1 MEDIKQYGDLTE
13 KELFEFLDEIKSDDE
28 DIQEAQSEAIEK
40 ITLEEE
46 HVKLSEKEHIE
57 LSEEELENREIEAR
71 YGDKIPWIGLGLNNC
86 HGIKLFG
93 PEEQR
98 RAAMASIEAKR
109 KRSQRLKEDRILIQ
123 REAFRQ
129 EYIRLSDPIGN
140 ERIKLL
146 VSSLVKEHTRMV
158 DKYSTYINKRLATL
172 LNPFIP
178 RRLRICKSLYPNS
191 IRPCPGFLYKASEEY
206 GAGLTFWAMPNIPY
220 YFTQNTEQKVLMEH
234 KSPFLVSVDQSIKF
248 YHEHLKKR
256 TDKELKYASLIYRKD
271 VRSYFDL
278 LRLNPFWYE
287 VLYNDLQNKIKEII

>member
-13 KELFEFLDEIKSDDE
+13 KELFEFLNEIKSDDE

-46 HVKLSEKEHIE
+46 HVE
-57 LSEEELENREIEAR
+57 LSEEEQENREIEAR
-71 YGDKIPWIGLGLNNC
+71 YGDKMPWTGLGLNNC
-86 HGIKLFG
+86 RGVRLFG
-93 PEEQR
+93 PEGQR

-109 KRSQRLKEDRILIQ
+109 KKSQRLKEDRIRIQ

-146 VSSLVKEHTRMV
+146 VSSLVEEHTRMV
-158 DKYSTYINKRLATL
+158 DKYSTYINKRLTTL

-178 RRLRICKSLYPNS
+178 RRLRICKSLYPDS

-220 YFTQNTEQKVLMEH
+220 YFAQNTEQKVLMEH
-234 KSPFLVSVDQSIKF
+234 KSPFLVNVDQSIKF
-248 YHEHLKKR
+248 CHEHLKKR
-256 TDKELKYASLIYRKD
+256 ADKELKYASLIYQKG
-271 VRSYFDL
+271 VYSYFDL

-287 VLYNDLQNKIKEII
+287 VLYNDLQNKIKEMV

>member
-1 MEDIKQYGDLTE
+1 MEDIEQYGDLTE

-46 HVKLSEKEHIE
+46 HVE
-57 LSEEELENREIEAR
+57 LSEEEQENREIEAR
-71 YGDKIPWIGLGLNNC
+71 YGDKMPWTDLGLNNC
-86 HGIKLFG
+86 RGVKLFE

-98 RAAMASIEAKR
+98 RVAMASIEAKR
-109 KRSQRLKEDRILIQ
+109 KKSQRLKEDRIRIQ

-178 RRLRICKSLYPNS
+178 RKLRICKSLYPDS
-191 IRPCPGFLYKASEEY
+191 IRQCPGFLYKASEEY
-206 GAGLTFWAMPNIPY
+206 GAKLTFWAMPNIPY
-220 YFTQNTEQKVLMEH
+220 YFAQNTEQKVLMEH
-234 KSPFLVSVDQSIKF
+234 KSSFLVNVDQSIKF

-256 TDKELKYASLIYRKD
+256 TDKELKYASLIYQKG

-287 VLYNDLQNKIKEII
+287 VLYDDLQNKIKEIV

>member
-13 KELFEFLDEIKSDDE
+13 EELFEFLDEIKSDDE

-46 HVKLSEKEHIE
+46 HAELSEKEQ
-57 LSEEELENREIEAR
+57 ENREIEAR
-71 YGDKIPWIGLGLNNC
+71 YGDKMPWTGLGLNNC
-86 HGIKLFG
+86 QGVKLFG
-93 PEEQR
+93 PEGQR

-109 KRSQRLKEDRILIQ
+109 KKSQRLKEDRIRIQ

-140 ERIKLL
+140 EKIKLL

-158 DKYSTYINKRLATL
+158 DRYSTYINKRLTTL

-178 RRLRICKSLYPNS
+178 RRIRICKSLYPDS

-220 YFTQNTEQKVLMEH
+220 YFVQNTEQKVLMEH
-234 KSPFLVSVDQSIKF
+234 KSLFLVNVDQSIKF

-256 TDKELKYASLIYRKD
+256 ADKELKYASLIYQKG
-271 VRSYFDL
+271 VYSYFDL

-287 VLYNDLQNKIKEII
+287 VLYNDLQNKIKEMV

>member
-46 HVKLSEKEHIE
+46 HVE
-57 LSEEELENREIEAR
+57 LSEEEQENREIEAR
-71 YGDKIPWIGLGLNNC
+71 YGDKMPWTGLGPNNC
-86 HGIKLFG
+86 RGVKLFG
-93 PEEQR
+93 PEGQR
-98 RAAMASIEAKR
+98 RAAIASIEAKR
-109 KRSQRLKEDRILIQ
+109 KKSQRLKEDRIRIQ

-146 VSSLVKEHTRMV
+146 VSSLVKEHTRMI
-158 DKYSTYINKRLATL
+158 DKYSTYINKRLTTL

-220 YFTQNTEQKVLMEH
+220 YFTQNTEQKVLIEH
-234 KSPFLVSVDQSIKF
+234 KSPFLVNVDQSIKF
-248 YHEHLKKR
+248 YHEHFKKR
-256 TDKELKYASLIYRKD
+256 ADKELKYASLIYQKG
-271 VRSYFDL
+271 VYSYFDL

-287 VLYNDLQNKIKEII
+287 VLYNDLQNKIKEMI

>member
-46 HVKLSEKEHIE
+46 HVE
-57 LSEEELENREIEAR
+57 LSEEEQENREIEAR
-71 YGDKIPWIGLGLNNC
+71 YGDKMPWTGVGANNC
-86 HGIKLFG
+86 RGVKLFG
-93 PEEQR
+93 PEGQR

-109 KRSQRLKEDRILIQ
+109 KKSQRLKEDRIRIQ

-146 VSSLVKEHTRMV
+146 VSSLVKEHTGMV

-172 LNPFIP
+172 INPFIP
-178 RRLRICKSLYPNS
+178 RRLRICKSLYPDS
-191 IRPCPGFLYKASEEY
+191 IRQCPGFLYKASEEY

-220 YFTQNTEQKVLMEH
+220 YFAQNTEQKVLMEH
-234 KSPFLVSVDQSIKF
+234 KSPFLVNVDQSIKL

-256 TDKELKYASLIYRKD
+256 ADKELKYASLIYQKG
-271 VRSYFDL
+271 VYSYFDL

-287 VLYNDLQNKIKEII
+287 VLYNDLQNKIKEIV

>member
-46 HVKLSEKEHIE
+46 HVE

-71 YGDKIPWIGLGLNNC
+71 YGDKISWTGLGQNNC
-86 HGIKLFG
+86 QGVKLFG
-93 PEEQR
+93 PEGQR
-98 RAAMASIEAKR
+98 RAAMAGAEAKR
-109 KRSQRLKEDRILIQ
+109 KKSQRLKEDRIRIQ

-146 VSSLVKEHTRMV
+146 VSSLVKEHTRMI
-158 DKYSTYINKRLATL
+158 DKYSTYINKRLTTL

-178 RRLRICKSLYPNS
+178 RRLRICRSLYPNS
-191 IRPCPGFLYKASEEY
+191 IRACPGFLYKASDEY

-220 YFTQNTEQKVLMEH
+220 YFVQNTEQKVLREH
-234 KSPFLVSVDQSIKF
+234 KSSFLINVDQSIRS

-256 TDKELKYASLIYRKD
+256 ADKELRYVSLIYQKG
-271 VRSYFDL
+271 VYSYFDL

-287 VLYNDLQNKIKEII
+287 VLYNDLQNKINEMV

>member
-46 HVKLSEKEHIE
+46 HVE
-57 LSEEELENREIEAR
+57 LSEEEQENREIEAR
-71 YGDKIPWIGLGLNNC
+71 YGDKMPWTGLGPNNC
-86 HGIKLFG
+86 QGIKLFG
-93 PEEQR
+93 PEGQR

-109 KRSQRLKEDRILIQ
+109 KKSQRLKEDRIRIQ

-158 DKYSTYINKRLATL
+158 DKYSTYINKRLTTL

-178 RRLRICKSLYPNS
+178 RRLRICKSLYPDS

-220 YFTQNTEQKVLMEH
+220 YFAQNTEQKVLMEH
-234 KSPFLVSVDQSIKF
+234 KSPFLVNVDQSIKF

-256 TDKELKYASLIYRKD
+256 ADKERQALTSLKVSPYSTSRIRASQ
-271 VRSYFDL
+271 L
-278 LRLNPFWYE
+278 LRRE
-287 VLYNDLQNKIKEII
+287 HKKLQ

>member
-46 HVKLSEKEHIE
+46 HVE
-57 LSEEELENREIEAR
+57 LSEEEQENREIEAR
-71 YGDKIPWIGLGLNNC
+71 YGDKMPWVGIGPNNC
-86 HGIKLFG
+86 QGVKLFG
-93 PEEQR
+93 PEGQR
-98 RAAMASIEAKR
+98 RAAMAGIEAKR
-109 KRSQRLKEDRILIQ
+109 KKSQQLKEDRIRIQ

-129 EYIRLSDPIGN
+129 EYICLSDPIGN

-158 DKYSTYINKRLATL
+158 DKYSTYINKRLTTL

-178 RRLRICKSLYPNS
+178 RRLRICKNLYPDS

-220 YFTQNTEQKVLMEH
+220 YFVQNTEQKVLTEH
-234 KSPFLVSVDQSIKF
+234 KSPFLVNVDQSIKF
-248 YHEHLKKR
+248 CHEHLKKR
-256 TDKELKYASLIYRKD
+256 ADKELKYASLIYQKG
-271 VRSYFDL
+271 VYSYFDL

>member
-46 HVKLSEKEHIE
+46 HVE
-57 LSEEELENREIEAR
+57 LSEEEQENREIEAR
-71 YGDKIPWIGLGLNNC
+71 YGDKMPWIGLGPNNC
-86 HGIKLFG
+86 RGVKLFG
-93 PEEQR
+93 PEGQR
-98 RAAMASIEAKR
+98 RAAMANIEAKR
-109 KRSQRLKEDRILIQ
+109 KKSQRLKEDRIRIQ

-140 ERIKLL
+140 EKIKLL

-158 DKYSTYINKRLATL
+158 DKYSTYINKRLTTL

-178 RRLRICKSLYPNS
+178 RRLRICKSLYPDS

-206 GAGLTFWAMPNIPY
+206 GARLTFWAMPNIPY
-220 YFTQNTEQKVLMEH
+220 YFVQNTEQKVLMEH
-234 KSPFLVSVDQSIKF
+234 KSPFLVNVDQSIKF
-248 YHEHLKKR
+248 YHEHFKKR
-256 TDKELKYASLIYRKD
+256 ADKELKYASLIYQKG
-271 VRSYFDL
+271 VYSYFDL

-287 VLYNDLQNKIKEII
+287 VLYNDLQNKIKEMV

>member
-46 HVKLSEKEHIE
+46 HVE
-57 LSEEELENREIEAR
+57 LSEEEQENREIEAR
-71 YGDKIPWIGLGLNNC
+71 YGDKMPWTGVGWNNC
-86 HGIKLFG
+86 NGVRLFG
-93 PEEQR
+93 PEGQR
-98 RAAMASIEAKR
+98 RAAMANIEAR
-109 KRSQRLKEDRILIQ
+109 KKKSQRLKEDRIRIQ

-158 DKYSTYINKRLATL
+158 DKYSAYINKRLATL
-172 LNPFIP
+172 INPFIP
-178 RRLRICKSLYPNS
+178 RRLRICKSLYPDS
-191 IRPCPGFLYKASEEY
+191 IRISPGFLYKASKEY
-206 GAGLTFWAMPNIPY
+206 GSGLTFWAMPDIPY
-220 YFTQNTEQKVLMEH
+220 YFAQNTEQKVLMEH
-234 KSPFLVSVDQSIKF
+234 KSLFLINVDQSIKF
-248 YHEHLKKR
+248 YHEHLRKR
-256 TDKELKYASLIYRKD
+256 TDKELKYASLIYQKG
-271 VRSYFDL
+271 VYSYFDL

-287 VLYNDLQNKIKEII
+287 VLYNDLKNKIKEIV

>member
-46 HVKLSEKEHIE
+46 HVE
-57 LSEEELENREIEAR
+57 LSEEEQENREIEAR
-71 YGDKIPWIGLGLNNC
+71 YGDKMPWTGLGPNNC
-86 HGIKLFG
+86 QGVKLFG
-93 PEEQR
+93 PEGQR

-109 KRSQRLKEDRILIQ
+109 KKSQRLKEDRIRIQ

-158 DKYSTYINKRLATL
+158 DKYSIYINKRLTTL

-178 RRLRICKSLYPNS
+178 RRLRICKSLYPDS

-220 YFTQNTEQKVLMEH
+220 YFAQNTEQKVLMEH
-234 KSPFLVSVDQSIKF
+234 KSPFLVNVDQSIKF
-248 YHEHLKKR
+248 YHEHFKKR
-256 TDKELKYASLIYRKD
+256 ADKELKYASLIYQKG
-271 VRSYFDL
+271 VYSYFDL

-287 VLYNDLQNKIKEII
+287 VLYNDLQNKIKEMV

>member
-46 HVKLSEKEHIE
+46 HVE
-57 LSEEELENREIEAR
+57 LSEEEQENRKIEAR
-71 YGDKIPWIGLGLNNC
+71 YGDKISWTGLGLNNC
-86 HGIKLFG
+86 RGVKLFG
-93 PEEQR
+93 PEGQR
-98 RAAMASIEAKR
+98 RAAMAGIEAK
-109 KRSQRLKEDRILIQ
+109 KKKSQRLKEDRIRIQ

-129 EYIRLSDPIGN
+129 EYIHLSDPIGN

-158 DKYSTYINKRLATL
+158 NKYSAYINKRLATL
-172 LNPFIP
+172 INPFIP
-178 RRLRICKSLYPNS
+178 RKLRICKSLYPDS

-220 YFTQNTEQKVLMEH
+220 YFVQNTEQKVLMEH
-234 KSPFLVSVDQSIKF
+234 KSPFLVNVDQSIKL

-256 TDKELKYASLIYRKD
+256 TDKELKYVSLIYQKG

-287 VLYNDLQNKIKEII
+287 VLYNDLQNKIKEIV

>member
-46 HVKLSEKEHIE
+46 HVE
-57 LSEEELENREIEAR
+57 LSEEEQENREIEAR
-71 YGDKIPWIGLGLNNC
+71 YGDKMPWTGLGLNNC
-86 HGIKLFG
+86 RGVKLFG
-93 PEEQR
+93 PEGQR

-109 KRSQRLKEDRILIQ
+109 KKSQRLKEDRIRIQ

-146 VSSLVKEHTRMV
+146 VSSLVKEHTRMI
-158 DKYSTYINKRLATL
+158 DKYSTYINKRLTTL

-178 RRLRICKSLYPNS
+178 RRLRICKSLYPDS
-191 IRPCPGFLYKASEEY
+191 IRLCPGFLYKASEEY

-220 YFTQNTEQKVLMEH
+220 YFAQNTEQKVLMEH
-234 KSPFLVSVDQSIKF
+234 KSPFLVNVDQSIKL

-256 TDKELKYASLIYRKD
+256 ADKELKYVSLIYQKGIY
-271 VRSYFDL
+271 SYFDL

>member
-46 HVKLSEKEHIE
+46 HVE
-57 LSEEELENREIEAR
+57 LSEEEQENREIEAR
-71 YGDKIPWIGLGLNNC
+71 YGDKMSWTGLGSNNC
-86 HGIKLFG
+86 RGVKLFG
-93 PEEQR
+93 PEGQR

-109 KRSQRLKEDRILIQ
+109 KKSQRLKEDRIHIQ

-158 DKYSTYINKRLATL
+158 DKYSTYINKRLTTL

-178 RRLRICKSLYPNS
+178 RRLRICKSLYPDS

-220 YFTQNTEQKVLMEH
+220 YFAQNAEQKVLMEH
-234 KSPFLVSVDQSIKF
+234 KSLFLVNVDQSIKL

-256 TDKELKYASLIYRKD
+256 ADKELKYASLIYQKG
-271 VRSYFDL
+271 VYSYFDL
-278 LRLNPFWYE
+278 LKLNPFWYE
-287 VLYNDLQNKIKEII
+287 VLYNDLQNKIKEMI

>member
-46 HVKLSEKEHIE
+46 HVE
-57 LSEEELENREIEAR
+57 LSEEEQENREIEAR
-71 YGDKIPWIGLGLNNC
+71 YGDKIPWTGLGPNNC
-86 HGIKLFG
+86 RGVKLFG
-93 PEEQR
+93 PEGQR
-98 RAAMASIEAKR
+98 RAAMAGIEAKR
-109 KRSQRLKEDRILIQ
+109 KKSQRLREDRIRIQ

-158 DKYSTYINKRLATL
+158 DKYSTYINKRLTTL

-178 RRLRICKSLYPNS
+178 RRLRICKSLYPDS

-220 YFTQNTEQKVLMEH
+220 YFAQNTEQKVLIKH
-234 KSPFLVSVDQSIKF
+234 KSPFLVNVDQSIKF

-256 TDKELKYASLIYRKD
+256 TDKELKYASLIYQKG
-271 VRSYFDL
+271 VYSYFDL

-287 VLYNDLQNKIKEII
+287 VLYNDLQNKIKEMI

>member
-13 KELFEFLDEIKSDDE
+13 KEFFEFLDEIKSDDE

-46 HVKLSEKEHIE
+46 HVE
-57 LSEEELENREIEAR
+57 LSEEEQENREIEAR
-71 YGDKIPWIGLGLNNC
+71 YGDKMPWTGLGPNNC
-86 HGIKLFG
+86 QGVKLFG
-93 PEEQR
+93 PEGQR

-109 KRSQRLKEDRILIQ
+109 KKSQRLKEDRIRIQ

-158 DKYSTYINKRLATL
+158 DKYSTYINKRLTTL

-178 RRLRICKSLYPNS
+178 RRLRICKSLYPDS

-220 YFTQNTEQKVLMEH
+220 YFAQNTEQKVLIEH
-234 KSPFLVSVDQSIKF
+234 KSPFLVNVDQSIKF
-248 YHEHLKKR
+248 YHEHLKKER
-256 TDKELKYASLIYRKD
+256 TKSLNM
-271 VRSYFDL
+271 L
-278 LRLNPFWYE
+278 L
-287 VLYNDLQNKIKEII
+287 

>member
-46 HVKLSEKEHIE
+46 HVE
-57 LSEEELENREIEAR
+57 LSEEEQKNREIEAR
-71 YGDKIPWIGLGLNNC
+71 YGDKMPWTGLGPNNC
-86 HGIKLFG
+86 QGVKLFG
-93 PEEQR
+93 PEGQR

-109 KRSQRLKEDRILIQ
+109 KKSQRLKEDRIRIQ

-158 DKYSTYINKRLATL
+158 DKYSTYINKRLTTL

-178 RRLRICKSLYPNS
+178 RRLRICKSLYPDS

-220 YFTQNTEQKVLMEH
+220 YFAQNTEQKVLMEH
-234 KSPFLVSVDQSIKF
+234 KSPFLVNVDQSIKL
-248 YHEHLKKR
+248 YHEHLEKR
-256 TDKELKYASLIYRKD
+256 ADKELKYASLIYQKG
-271 VRSYFDL
+271 VYSYFDL

-287 VLYNDLQNKIKEII
+287 VLYNDLQNKIKEMV

>member
-46 HVKLSEKEHIE
+46 HVE
-57 LSEEELENREIEAR
+57 LSEEEQENREIEAR
-71 YGDKIPWIGLGLNNC
+71 YGDKMPWTGIGPNNC
-86 HGIKLFG
+86 QGVKLFG
-93 PEEQR
+93 PEGQR
-98 RAAMASIEAKR
+98 RAAMASIEANR
-109 KRSQRLKEDRILIQ
+109 KKSQRLKEDRIRIQ

-129 EYIRLSDPIGN
+129 EYMRLSDPIGN
-140 ERIKLL
+140 ERI
-146 VSSLVKEHTRMV
+146 
-158 DKYSTYINKRLATL
+158 N
-172 LNPFIP
+172 P
-178 RRLRICKSLYPNS
+178 RRLRICKSLYPDS

-234 KSPFLVSVDQSIKF
+234 KSPFLVNVDQSIKI

-256 TDKELKYASLIYRKD
+256 ADKELKYASLIYQKG
-271 VRSYFDL
+271 VYSYFDL

-287 VLYNDLQNKIKEII
+287 VLYNDLQNKIKELI

>member
-13 KELFEFLDEIKSDDE
+13 KEFFEFLDEIKSDDE

-46 HVKLSEKEHIE
+46 HVE
-57 LSEEELENREIEAR
+57 LSEEEQENREIEAR
-71 YGDKIPWIGLGLNNC
+71 YGDKMPWTGLGPNNC
-86 HGIKLFG
+86 RGVRLFG
-93 PEEQR
+93 PEGQR
-98 RAAMASIEAKR
+98 RAAMAGIEAKR
-109 KRSQRLKEDRILIQ
+109 KKSQRLKEDRIRIQ

-158 DKYSTYINKRLATL
+158 DKYSTYINKRLTTL

-178 RRLRICKSLYPNS
+178 RRLRICKSLYPDS
-191 IRPCPGFLYKASEEY
+191 IRPCPGFLYKASAEY

-220 YFTQNTEQKVLMEH
+220 YFVQNTEQKVLIEH
-234 KSPFLVSVDQSIKF
+234 KSPFLVNVDQSIKF

-256 TDKELKYASLIYRKD
+256 TDKELKYASLIYQKG
-271 VRSYFDL
+271 VYSYFDL

-287 VLYNDLQNKIKEII
+287 VLYNDLQNKIKEMV

>member
-46 HVKLSEKEHIE
+46 HVE
-57 LSEEELENREIEAR
+57 LSEEEQENREIEAR
-71 YGDKIPWIGLGLNNC
+71 YGDKMPWTGLGPNNC
-86 HGIKLFG
+86 QGVKLFG
-93 PEEQR
+93 PEGQR

-109 KRSQRLKEDRILIQ
+109 KKSQRLKEDRIRIQ

-158 DKYSTYINKRLATL
+158 DKYSTYINKRLTTL

-178 RRLRICKSLYPNS
+178 RRLRICKSLYPDS

-220 YFTQNTEQKVLMEH
+220 YFAQNTEQKVLMEH
-234 KSPFLVSVDQSIKF
+234 KSPFLVNVDQSIKF

-256 TDKELKYASLIYRKD
+256 TDKELKYASLIYQKG
-271 VRSYFDL
+271 VYSYFDL

-287 VLYNDLQNKIKEII
+287 VLYNDLQNKIKEIV

>member
-46 HVKLSEKEHIE
+46 HVE
-57 LSEEELENREIEAR
+57 LSEEEQENREIEAR
-71 YGDKIPWIGLGLNNC
+71 YGDKMPWTGLGLNNC
-86 HGIKLFG
+86 QGVKLFG
-93 PEEQR
+93 PEGQR

-109 KRSQRLKEDRILIQ
+109 KKSQRLKEDRIRIQ

-146 VSSLVKEHTRMV
+146 VSSLVKEHTRMA
-158 DKYSTYINKRLATL
+158 DKYSTYINKRLTTL
-172 LNPFIP
+172 LNPLIP

-220 YFTQNTEQKVLMEH
+220 YFVQNTEQKVLMEH
-234 KSPFLVSVDQSIKF
+234 KSSFLVNVDQSIKF

-256 TDKELKYASLIYRKD
+256 ADKELKYASLIYQKG
-271 VRSYFDL
+271 VYSYFDL

-287 VLYNDLQNKIKEII
+287 VLYNDLQNKIKEMI

>member
-28 DIQEAQSEAIEK
+28 DIQEAQSEAMEK
-40 ITLEEE
+40 ITLEGE
-46 HVKLSEKEHIE
+46 HVE
-57 LSEEELENREIEAR
+57 LAEEEQENREIEAR
-71 YGDKIPWIGLGLNNC
+71 YGDKMPWTGLGPNNC
-86 HGIKLFG
+86 QGVKLFG
-93 PEEQR
+93 PEGQR

-109 KRSQRLKEDRILIQ
+109 KKSQRLKEDRIRIQ

-158 DKYSTYINKRLATL
+158 DKYSTYINKRLTTL

-178 RRLRICKSLYPNS
+178 RRLRICKSLYPDS
-191 IRPCPGFLYKASEEY
+191 IRACPGFLYKASEEY

-220 YFTQNTEQKVLMEH
+220 YFAQNTEQKVLMEH
-234 KSPFLVSVDQSIKF
+234 KSPFLVNVDQSIKF

-256 TDKELKYASLIYRKD
+256 ADKELKYASLIYQKG
-271 VRSYFDL
+271 VYSYFDL

-287 VLYNDLQNKIKEII
+287 VLYNDLQNKIKEMV

>member
-46 HVKLSEKEHIE
+46 HVE
-57 LSEEELENREIEAR
+57 LSEEEQENREIEAR
-71 YGDKIPWIGLGLNNC
+71 YGDKMPWTGVGWNNC
-86 HGIKLFG
+86 NGVKLFG
-93 PEEQR
+93 PEGQR
-98 RAAMASIEAKR
+98 RAAMANIEAR
-109 KRSQRLKEDRILIQ
+109 KKKSQRLKEDRIRIQ

-158 DKYSTYINKRLATL
+158 DKYSAYINKRLATL
-172 LNPFIP
+172 INPFIP
-178 RRLRICKSLYPNS
+178 RRLRICKSLYPDS
-191 IRPCPGFLYKASEEY
+191 IRISPGFLYKASEEY
-206 GAGLTFWAMPNIPY
+206 GSGLTFWAMPDIPY
-220 YFTQNTEQKVLMEH
+220 YFAQNTEQKVLMEH
-234 KSPFLVSVDQSIKF
+234 KSLFLINVDQSIKF
-248 YHEHLKKR
+248 YHGHLRKR
-256 TDKELKYASLIYRKD
+256 ADKELKYASLIYQKG
-271 VRSYFDL
+271 VYSYFDL

-287 VLYNDLQNKIKEII
+287 VLYNDLQNKIKEIV

>member
-46 HVKLSEKEHIE
+46 HVE
-57 LSEEELENREIEAR
+57 LSEEEQENREIEAR
-71 YGDKIPWIGLGLNNC
+71 YGDKMPWTGLGPNNC
-86 HGIKLFG
+86 QGVKLFG
-93 PEEQR
+93 PEGQR

-109 KRSQRLKEDRILIQ
+109 KKSQRLKEDRIRIQ

-146 VSSLVKEHTRMV
+146 VSSLVKEHARMV
-158 DKYSTYINKRLATL
+158 DKYSTYINKRLTTL

-178 RRLRICKSLYPNS
+178 RRLRICKSLYPDS
-191 IRPCPGFLYKASEEY
+191 IRACPGFLYKASEEY

-220 YFTQNTEQKVLMEH
+220 YFAQNTEQKVLIEH
-234 KSPFLVSVDQSIKF
+234 KSPFLVNVDQSIKF

-256 TDKELKYASLIYRKD
+256 TDKELKYASLIYQKG
-271 VRSYFDL
+271 VYSYFDL

-287 VLYNDLQNKIKEII
+287 VLYNDLQNKIKEMV

>member
-13 KELFEFLDEIKSDDE
+13 NELFEFLDEIKSDDE

-46 HVKLSEKEHIE
+46 HVE
-57 LSEEELENREIEAR
+57 LSEEEQENREIEAR
-71 YGDKIPWIGLGLNNC
+71 YGDKMSWTGLGLNNC
-86 HGIKLFG
+86 RGVKLFG
-93 PEEQR
+93 PEGQR
-98 RAAMASIEAKR
+98 RAVIASIEAKR
-109 KRSQRLKEDRILIQ
+109 KKSQRLKEDRIRIQ

-158 DKYSTYINKRLATL
+158 DKYSTYINKRLTTL

-178 RRLRICKSLYPNS
+178 RRLRICKSLYPDS

-220 YFTQNTEQKVLMEH
+220 YFAQNTEQKVLMGH

-256 TDKELKYASLIYRKD
+256 ADKELKYASLIYQKG
-271 VRSYFDL
+271 VYSYFDL

-287 VLYNDLQNKIKEII
+287 VLYNDLQNKIKEIV

>member
-46 HVKLSEKEHIE
+46 HVE
-57 LSEEELENREIEAR
+57 LSEEEQENREIEAR
-71 YGDKIPWIGLGLNNC
+71 YGDKMPWTGLGPNNC
-86 HGIKLFG
+86 QGVKLFG
-93 PEEQR
+93 PEGQR

-109 KRSQRLKEDRILIQ
+109 KKSQQLKEDRIRIQ

-146 VSSLVKEHTRMV
+146 VSSLVKEHARMV
-158 DKYSTYINKRLATL
+158 DKYSTYINKRLTTL

-178 RRLRICKSLYPNS
+178 RRLRICKSLYPDS
-191 IRPCPGFLYKASEEY
+191 IRACPGFLYKASEEY

-220 YFTQNTEQKVLMEH
+220 YFAQNTEQKVLMEH
-234 KSPFLVSVDQSIKF
+234 KSPFLVNVDQSIKF

-256 TDKELKYASLIYRKD
+256 ADKELKYASLIYQKG
-271 VRSYFDL
+271 VYSYFDL

-287 VLYNDLQNKIKEII
+287 VLYNDLQNKIKEIV

>member
-46 HVKLSEKEHIE
+46 HVE
-57 LSEEELENREIEAR
+57 LSEEEQENREIEAR
-71 YGDKIPWIGLGLNNC
+71 YGDKMPWTGLGLNNC
-86 HGIKLFG
+86 QGVKLFG
-93 PEEQR
+93 PEGQR

-109 KRSQRLKEDRILIQ
+109 KKSQRLKEDRIRIQ

-178 RRLRICKSLYPNS
+178 RRLRICKSLYPDS

-220 YFTQNTEQKVLMEH
+220 YFAQNTEQKVLMEH
-234 KSPFLVSVDQSIKF
+234 KSPFLVNVDQSIKF
-248 YHEHLKKR
+248 YHEHFKKR
-256 TDKELKYASLIYRKD
+256 ADKELKYASLIYQKG
-271 VRSYFDL
+271 VYSYFDL

-287 VLYNDLQNKIKEII
+287 VLYNDLQNKIKEMV